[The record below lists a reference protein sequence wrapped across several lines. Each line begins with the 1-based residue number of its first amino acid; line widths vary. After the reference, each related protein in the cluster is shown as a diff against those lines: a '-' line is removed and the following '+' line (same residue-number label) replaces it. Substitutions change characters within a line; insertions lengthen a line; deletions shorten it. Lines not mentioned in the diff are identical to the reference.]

1 MKKILSLA
9 LMTAGFLAPALVF
22 AAAEQIAKVEDA
34 MLVMQEIVAVPEQG
48 MSKRLLRN
56 ATGIAVIPRVVKAGF
71 VVGGRRGHG
80 LLSVR
85 SDDGTWS
92 NPTFITLTGGSI
104 GFQAGVQSTDVILV
118 FKSKRSIEGIVHGK
132 FTLGADASVAA
143 GPVGREAKA
152 ATDTDLRAEI
162 YSYSRSRGL
171 FAGVSLEGSSLKIDH
186 DSNESVYGR
195 NSTPRQ
201 IFANT
206 IDTVPATIVDFRDLL
221 EEQTADK

>member
-1 MKKILSLA
+1 MKKLL
-9 LMTAGFLAPALVF
+9 LMNLF
-22 AAAEQIAKVEDA
+22 AASVFLPAVALAGAAQIAKVEDA
-34 MLVMQEIVAVPEQG
+34 LQVMQEIVAVPEKNI
-48 MSKRLLRN
+48 SDRLLRN
-56 ATGIAVIPRVVKAGF
+56 AVGIAVIPHVVKAGF

-85 SDDGTWS
+85 GDDSTWS

-104 GFQAGVQSTDVILV
+104 GFQAGIQSTDIVLV
-118 FKSKRSIEGIVHGK
+118 FKSRRSIEGIVNGT

-143 GPVGREAKA
+143 GPVGREAEA
-152 ATDTDLRAEI
+152 ATDSDLRAEI

-186 DSNESVYGR
+186 ASNESVFGS
-195 NSTPRQ
+195 NTTPRQ
-201 IFANT
+201 IFAGT

-221 EEQTADK
+221 EEQTSN